1 MTRSTKRIKPTKKIE
16 VPVSL
21 SGELVEEQLPLPWV
35 HYPNHYGAFFAFSE
49 ERESEQ
55 FFCLCSKQAVQNCVE
70 LSNESN
76 ISYSTPDARARLSSK
91 AFPNSISIKSVN
103 DSNYMPSFKPNL
115 CHRCNISTPT
125 RRYCDAM
132 YGGNFKQF
140 FGWYLQQNTYKLG
153 FSNYVYIDTYC
164 PDVIIDLID
173 CIKNSSEKSYEL
185 SQKNIPFCRDAFQEI
200 SVLQKATSKQKRK
213 LDKMIEDITREEFGF
228 RKVGERNI
236 SESILANI
244 IQMIFVEQR
253 IVRNIRPE
261 ILEGLEIDI
270 FLPDINLGFEYQG
283 QQHFHPIKAWGG
295 NKALQG
301 IQDRDKRK
309 RELCK
314 LNNIILIDIDY
325 TEPLEFNYIK
335 MKIDKLNLSL

>member
-16 VPVSL
+16 VPISL
-21 SGELVEEQLPLPWV
+21 SDELVEEQLPLPWV

-49 ERESEQ
+49 KKESEQ
-55 FFCLCSKQAVQNCVE
+55 FFCLCTKQAVQNYLK
-70 LSNESN
+70 LSSERYS
-76 ISYSTPDARARLSSK
+76 SYSSPLDRTRLSAK
-91 AFPNSISIKSVN
+91 EFPKSISVKSSR

-115 CHRCNISTPT
+115 CHRCNLSTPA
-125 RRYCDAM
+125 RRYCIAM

-140 FGWYLQQNTYKLG
+140 FGWYLNQNTYKLG
-153 FSNYVYIDTYC
+153 FSNFSYIPTYC
-164 PDVIIDLID
+164 PDVIIDLINY
-173 CIKNSSEKSYEL
+173 IKNLAEKRHEL
-185 SQKNIPFCRDAFQEI
+185 SQRNNPFCKVLFEEI
-200 SVLQKATSKQKRK
+200 RVLEKELIKEERK
-213 LDKMIEDITREEFGF
+213 LDKQIENITREEFGF
-228 RKVGERNI
+228 RKVGEGNI

-244 IQMIFVEQR
+244 IQMIFIEQR
-253 IVRNIRPE
+253 IIRNIRPK

-295 NKALQG
+295 EKALQDV
-301 IQDRDKRK
+301 QDRDKRK